1 MNFWVSSFAYKLKF
15 LAKLWFFIKFSR
27 RTITLMFQEIQF
39 AFIIPNMEMRIK
51 IFRSYV
57 MQQTTRDWE
66 TNETASILSWN
77 LVIFLCPNTTWLMRQ
92 NKDNFLLFGSIVC
105 VIFLLF
111 PLRLPSLLQQL
122 LPSACNL
129 AHFVLQQ
136 KSFSSLISDFNQLWR
151 FALKVKSVNYQEKAD
166 CQMLRYYHNSCFPSC
181 EI

>member
-1 MNFWVSSFAYKLKF
+1 
-15 LAKLWFFIKFSR
+15 
-27 RTITLMFQEIQF
+27 
-39 AFIIPNMEMRIK
+39 
-51 IFRSYV
+51 

-151 FALKVKSVNYQEKAD
+151 FALKVKSVKLPRKSWLSDVTILPQLMFSIVWNLINSFFSVQLILHQKE
-166 CQMLRYYHNSCFPSC
+166 HNFS
-181 EI
+181 